1 MNETTITLDMEKIQ
15 KIKLFIA
22 TPMYGG
28 QCYGMYTK
36 SLLDTA
42 NLFTNNGIEH
52 QIYFLFNESLVT
64 R

>member
-42 NLFTNNGIEH
+42 NLFQKTVFDIKYI
-52 QIYFLFNESLVT
+52 IYLMNH
-64 R
+64 